1 VETCFYFQHPVSK
14 KHFPRPHASTL
25 AVMIGLMIAVK

>member
-14 KHFPRPHASTL
+14 KHFPLAHASTL
-25 AVMIGLMIAVK
+25 AVMIAVK